1 MVSICASLHLH
12 MDIQLMLPSPATT
25 TTTPYTTA
33 PSTPHHYPNYYY
45 SAPTSPI
52 HTTFH
57 HDNNDNDNDY
67 DDDDDDFAFDFSG
80 QLEPPS
86 ISAADELFHCGQIKT
101 SNPLLTHHHNP
112 PTFSKKSSNSFTA
125 AFHQTPGEQ
134 QTQPPQ
140 NPRETTSPFRISD
153 ILSEQDKLDTNNN
166 QKYSLTWYNRWNLKN
181 LLLFRSTSEGSARR
195 RKEPVNRYARVT
207 KGDED
212 VKNSSFRS
220 TESCGSSRRMVRRVS
235 AHEIHYTANRA
246 VAEEMRRKT
255 YLPYKSGLLGCL
267 GFRNNIGVG
276 TTSSGHTLNIY

>member
-1 MVSICASLHLH
+1 

-134 QTQPPQ
+134 QTQPLKTHVKQRP
-140 NPRETTSPFRISD
+140 
-153 ILSEQDKLDTNNN
+153 LSEFPIFYPNKI
-166 QKYSLTWYNRWNLKN
+166 S
-181 LLLFRSTSEGSARR
+181 
-195 RKEPVNRYARVT
+195 
-207 KGDED
+207 
-212 VKNSSFRS
+212 
-220 TESCGSSRRMVRRVS
+220 
-235 AHEIHYTANRA
+235 
-246 VAEEMRRKT
+246 
-255 YLPYKSGLLGCL
+255 
-267 GFRNNIGVG
+267 
-276 TTSSGHTLNIY
+276 